1 MKRQKQSSK
10 AEYLKKYDKSMQ
22 PLSSLGSGLVGK
34 ALLALLFVAIL
45 MFANIVLKK
54 SSQEKYWFGWFRR
67 ALRV

>member
-34 ALLALLFVAIL
+34 ALLVILFIAIL
-45 MFANIVLKK
+45 IFVIN
-54 SSQEKYWFGWFRR
+54 
-67 ALRV
+67 